1 MADPYDPNS
10 TDQNAGQNPA
20 AGDSAASPIVGQPSD
35 DSTPTNP
42 GAASSSSG
50 QLSARNDHLFV
61 IPPHPQ
67 TQFDDDYFL
76 QLLEGSISLTL
87 EEKKRV
93 IEAIPRLEQWQ
104 IDELIKIF
112 EEEKVKFAE
121 LEQNF
126 ANDVEKLK
134 QEREKELDLAAQKE
148 EEQQS
153 HDQDVEEAER
163 IKREMGLS

>member
-1 MADPYDPNS
+1 M
-10 TDQNAGQNPA
+10 
-20 AGDSAASPIVGQPSD
+20 
-35 DSTPTNP
+35 
-42 GAASSSSG
+42 
-50 QLSARNDHLFV
+50 